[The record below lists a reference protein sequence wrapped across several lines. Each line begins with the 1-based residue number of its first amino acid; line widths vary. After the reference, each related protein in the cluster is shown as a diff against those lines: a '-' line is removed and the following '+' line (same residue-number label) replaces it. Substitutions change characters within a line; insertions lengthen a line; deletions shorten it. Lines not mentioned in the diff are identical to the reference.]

1 MDAKDQALIALLKHD
16 SRTPISSLALSLGV
30 SRITVKT
37 RIDRLVALGK
47 IQKFTVQVSPDAE
60 NNLVRALTN
69 IEVQGTKSESVVAHL
84 TKMPQITDLYSTNGK
99 WAFVAYSET
108 PDLAS
113 FDVILNEIGKVPGIL
128 SAETSL
134 LLNKVI

>member
-84 TKMPQITDLYSTNGK
+84 KKMPQITDLYSTNGK

-108 PDLAS
+108 SDLAS
-113 FDVILNEIGKVPGIL
+113 FDVILNEIGKVPGVL

-134 LLNKVI
+134 LLNKII